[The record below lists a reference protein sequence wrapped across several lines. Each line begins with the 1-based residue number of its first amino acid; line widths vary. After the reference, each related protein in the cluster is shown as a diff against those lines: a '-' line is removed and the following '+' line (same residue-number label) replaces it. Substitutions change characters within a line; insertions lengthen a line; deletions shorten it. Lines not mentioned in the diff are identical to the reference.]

1 MPADQP
7 PRTPPSTPP
16 APSGVRLSGRLI
28 CASPDEAETVRRHLP
43 EHLRL
48 TLAEPGCRAF
58 SARETGDPM
67 VWQVDEHFA
76 DRPAFEAHQARTR
89 ASAWGR
95 ATAAIRRDY
104 AVTG

>member
-1 MPADQP
+1 MPADP
-7 PRTPPSTPP
+7 PAPTPP
-16 APSGVRLSGRLI
+16 AALGVRLSGRLI

-48 TLAEPGCRAF
+48 TLAEPGCLAF
-58 SARETGDPM
+58 SVRETGDPM
-67 VWQVDEHFA
+67 VWQVEEHFA
-76 DRPAFEAHQARTR
+76 DRPAFQAHQARTR